1 MLRRSPRST
10 PTVPLFPYTPLV
22 LSPRLPGPFSGA
34 HGAFQTLARGTEAHE
49 PGRHCRGPVPKG
61 QTGSGRHGPLD
72 SRRFLINSG
81 SKEELRSA
89 KQTGRGMMLKLMT
102 LVKASPTFDHAGFRD
117 YWEIGRASCRE
128 RVCQY
133 V

>member
-1 MLRRSPRST
+1 MIRRHPRST
-10 PTVPLFPYTPLV
+10 RTDTLFPYT
-22 LSPRLPGPFSGA
+22 
-34 HGAFQTLARGTEAHE
+34 TLFRSGTEAHE

-89 KQTGRGMMLKLMT
+89 KQTERGMMLQLMT
-102 LVKASPTFDHAGFRD
+102 MVNASPTFDHAGFRD
-117 YWEIGRASCRE
+117 YWAGRDLLPILAAPNARAFVRLRHQHE
-128 RVCQY
+128 
-133 V
+133 